1 MRNLLRQAGE
11 TTHRFA
17 RLVGTAFL
25 LLLLCFGAIAW
36 RLSRGPV
43 VVPLL
48 AQRISVATSAA
59 LPGLNVTI
67 GSAALA
73 WEGFHKGGAPLDLR
87 LNDIVM
93 HARSGGID
101 GSISRLRVTLSPI
114 ALLRGRIAPILILAR
129 SSAIQLEFTRV
140 RTPAAL
146 SPLFAVLAAGPPR
159 KHALDFA
166 SFRLIRIRDLKI
178 SVIDPTSGVHLL
190 SNGASL
196 QIRQTKVGT
205 INGNAGAL
213 FLHGKDTVAV
223 HLTVDVS
230 HGEGSVTAQF
240 GPFYPSRIAPKSIW
254 LRRFDTPTTLN
265 IGLPIRRDEPSQPIN
280 VAADLGAGSIQFAGG
295 MIPVKNGTFDIDVRQ
310 SGARLKKAQLHLA
323 KINGSDPTLTATGA
337 LGLAPPYAG
346 ALRVAVDRVTA
357 SALPIYWPNRLAPD
371 ARRFVT
377 KHITDG
383 IATGGDFSAGFHLSP
398 SPTLTRFHGTF
409 VASGITLNWFPG
421 ATKMTELAGTVLFPD
436 SDKLLISASH
446 GKFGGLALSGTMA
459 VDGLDSDMQVAKIAA
474 RLSGSLP
481 DAVPSL
487 NAPPLR
493 LAAEGIK
500 LAHATGNVEATVVA
514 QLPLIRKLTRHDLTL
529 AINTTL
535 TDGAV
540 PLPFVNLALEQ
551 AHLQLQADLHRV
563 SLSGTG
569 TLGNRPA
576 SFIATIGLPE
586 NRVHLSGKAILN
598 SGLLTRLGVPS
609 SVWKSGSAPLS
620 ITYKAT
626 KGTGKLDLT
635 LDLTGTCLAL
645 PGVGWNK
652 ATGAPSNIDLTL
664 ALASGKLS
672 GLLSATAV
680 APRLSFRGT
689 RKAGSFAITTARIGM
704 TTATGTVTPPA
715 DLDAP
720 WTVSLRGNV
729 LDIASAIQPTRS
741 ALGHARAKTRVV
753 SLQGPPRHYLA
764 LDPRWHIVAKFG
776 HVALDD
782 GPNAKR
788 LGSTS
793 ILATGAGTTLY
804 RLSAVSEAPNKGK
817 ATLHINRVSGQSN
830 IDLVSSD
837 ASSLLAAVGEP
848 NIITGGTLHF
858 IGHNTASGIEGRIT
872 IKDFRI
878 PQAPAAAKLLQALT
892 IYGIP
897 AAASGPGL
905 GFSRLVAQVGLGNG
919 VLSIVRGRAESP
931 SLGLTTSGTVDLE
944 RERYDLGGTI
954 VPAYAINS
962 LPGKI
967 PVIGQLFR
975 SDKGDGL
982 FAARYSLTGTF
993 TNPNASVNP
1002 LSALTPGILR
1012 DVFGPAAPELPRPAN
1027 LNKTPQ

>member
-1 MRNLLRQAGE
+1 MRSLLRQAGE

-43 VVPLL
+43 VLPLL
-48 AQRISVATSAA
+48 AQRISLATSAA

-93 HARSGGID
+93 HARSGSLD
-101 GSISRLRVTLSPI
+101 GSISRLRVTLSPV
-114 ALLRGRIAPILILAR
+114 ALLRGHIAPILILAR
-129 SSAIQLEFTRV
+129 SSAFRLEFTRV
-140 RTPAAL
+140 RAPAAL
-146 SPLFAVLAAGPPR
+146 SPLVAVLAAGPPR

-166 SFRLIRIRDLKI
+166 SIRLIRISDLKI
-178 SVIDPTSGVHLL
+178 SVIDPTNGVHLL

-196 QIRQTKVGT
+196 QIRQTKDGT
-205 INGNAGAL
+205 ITGNAGAL
-213 FLHGKDTVAV
+213 FLHGNDTVAV
-223 HLTVDVS
+223 RLTVNVS

-240 GPFYPSRIAPKSIW
+240 GPFYPSRIAPNSIW
-254 LRRFDTPTTLN
+254 LRRFDTPTT
-265 IGLPIRRDEPSQPIN
+265 ISVGLPIRRDEPSQPIN
-280 VAADLGAGSIQFAGG
+280 VAADLGAGSIQFAGS
-295 MIPVKNGTFDIDVRQ
+295 MIPIKDGKFDIDVRQ
-310 SGARLKKAQLHLA
+310 SGARLKQAQLYLA
-323 KINGSDPTLTATGA
+323 KINGSDPTLTATGT

-346 ALRVAVDRVTA
+346 ALRVAVDRVKA
-357 SALPIYWPNRLAPD
+357 SALPIYWPNRLASD

-377 KHITDG
+377 RHITDG
-383 IATGGDFSAGFHLSP
+383 VATGGDFSAEFYLSP
-398 SPTLTRFHGTF
+398 SPALTRFHGTF
-409 VASGITLNWFPG
+409 LASGITLNWLPG

-436 SDKLLISASH
+436 SDKLLITASH
-446 GKFGGLALSGTMA
+446 GNFGGLALSGTMM

-474 RLSGSLP
+474 RLSGSLAG
-481 DAVPSL
+481 AVPSL

-500 LAHATGNVEATVVA
+500 LAHATGDVEATVA
-514 QLPLIRKLTRHDLTL
+514 ARLPLIRKLTLHDLTL
-529 AINTTL
+529 AINAML
-535 TDGAV
+535 TDGTV
-540 PLPFVNLALEQ
+540 PLPFVNLALDQ
-551 AHLQLQADLHRV
+551 AHVQLQADLHRV
-563 SLSGTG
+563 NLSGTG
-569 TLGNRPA
+569 ALGDQPA
-576 SFIATIGLPE
+576 SFTAVIGLPE

-598 SGLLTRLGVPS
+598 SVLLTRMGVPS
-609 SVWKSGSAPLS
+609 TVWRSGSAPLS

-626 KGTGKLDLT
+626 KGTGKLNLA
-635 LDLTGTCLAL
+635 LDLTGARLAL
-645 PGVGWNK
+645 PGLGWNK
-652 ATGAPSNIDLTL
+652 TAGVRSNIDLTL
-664 ALASGKLS
+664 TLVSGKLS
-672 GLLSATAV
+672 GLQSATAV
-680 APRLSFRGT
+680 APRLLFRGAQ
-689 RKAGSFAITTARIGM
+689 KANGFAITTARIGT

-715 DLDAP
+715 GLDAP

-729 LDIASAIQPTRS
+729 LDIASAIRPSRS
-741 ALGHARAKTRVV
+741 APGHSRNKTRVV
-753 SLQGPPRHYLA
+753 SPPWSLRHNLA
-764 LDPRWHIVAKFG
+764 LDPRWHIVAKFA

-782 GPNAKR
+782 SPDAKR

-793 ILATGAGTTLY
+793 ILATGTGTALY
-804 RLSAVSEAPNKGK
+804 RLTAVSEPSKKGK
-817 ATLHINRVSGQSN
+817 ATLHITRVSGQSN

-837 ASSLLAAVGEP
+837 TASLLAAVGEP
-848 NIITGGTLHF
+848 SIIAGGTLHF
-858 IGHNTASGIEGRIT
+858 IGHNTTSGIEGRIT

-878 PQAPAAAKLLQALT
+878 PQAPAAGKLLQALT

-905 GFSRLVAQVGLGNG
+905 GFSRLVAQLRLENG

-975 SDKGDGL
+975 SDKGGGL

-993 TNPNASVNP
+993 ANPNVSVNP
-1002 LSALTPGILR
+1002 LSALAPGILR
-1012 DVFGPAAPELPRPAN
+1012 DVFGPAAPELPPPAN
-1027 LNKTPQ
+1027 LNKNHQ